1 MIAVLAR
8 ELLTPI
14 EAIANGM
21 VLIEDGI
28 IADVGSRDSI
38 ALPSTATLVDFGD
51 AIVAPGLID
60 LHIHGAAGHD
70 VMGGAGD
77 NLAAIERFI
86 AAHGVTSYCPTTV
99 SAPLEPTLRSLE
111 RLGSAIETWN
121 NGGHADGPR
130 ARPIGIHLE
139 GPFLSHARRG
149 VHPPNLLLQP
159 SLDLFE
165 KLCQAGGDNLAML
178 TIAPELDGALEVIR
192 QAARR
197 GMIVSLG
204 HSDADTQQARGAIA
218 AGASHGTHTFNAMRG
233 FGHREPGILGALLT
247 DDSVTADIIADGIH
261 VDPLVADLF
270 VRCKGVERSVLITD
284 AISATGMPDGN
295 YMLGSFEVAVRAGR
309 CEANGRLAGSV
320 LTLDQAVRN
329 IMGFARLSFQHSVR
343 LATLNP
349 ATVLRIQDR
358 KGQLRRGA
366 DADIVVFSPSGEVIR
381 TIVAGRIE

>member
-1 MIAVLAR
+1 MIALLAR
-8 ELLTPI
+8 ELLTPT
-14 EAIANGM
+14 EAIANGV

-38 ALPSTATLVDFGD
+38 ALPPTATLVDFGD
-51 AIVAPGLID
+51 AIIAPGLID

-70 VMGGAGD
+70 VMGGADG
-77 NLAAIERFI
+77 NLAAIERFV

-99 SAPLEPTLRSLE
+99 SAPLDSTLHSLE
-111 RLGSAIETWN
+111 RLSCAIETSSN
-121 NGGHADGPR
+121 DAHADGRR

-139 GPFLSHARRG
+139 GPFLSHVRRG

-159 SLDLFE
+159 SLELFE
-165 KLCQAGGDNLAML
+165 KLCQAGGESVMML
-178 TIAPELDGALEVIR
+178 TIAPELDGAIEVIR
-192 QAARR
+192 QASRR
-197 GMIVSLG
+197 GMTISLG
-204 HSDADTQQARGAIA
+204 HSDADTQQARRAIT
-218 AGASHGTHTFNAMRG
+218 AGASHATHTFNAMRL
-233 FGHREPGILGALLT
+233 FDHREPGILGAVLT
-247 DDSVTADIIADGIH
+247 DNTVTADIIADGIH
-261 VDPLVADLF
+261 VDPVVVNLF

-295 YMLGSFEVAVRAGR
+295 YMLGGFEVAVRNGR

-329 IMGFARLSFQHSVR
+329 IMGFARLSFQDSVR

-358 KGQLRRGA
+358 KGQLKRGA

-381 TIVAGRIE
+381 AIVAGLVD